1 MERTIWYKMLA
12 SGMKV
17 RGWAT
22 PEPSEPDKVVFL
34 EASGQRV
41 EDMLSLPPTYA
52 ELHEVLA
59 RVGEERIILER
70 ADSRWKAGAVKVDEP
85 ENDTVSDA
93 ETAFDAAAE
102 ASANAERVVDVIL
115 GLEGFEVG
123 QTVKFSHL
131 GVDDWTG
138 VIVAI
143 NGKIAFVEARTRTEG
158 GITASIGHRPRLTLH
173 VSTLRH

>member
-1 MERTIWYKMLA
+1 MERTIWYKKLA
-12 SGMKV
+12 SGTKV
-17 RGWAT
+17 RGWAD
-22 PEPSEPDKVVFL
+22 PEPGEPSRVMFI
-34 EASGQRV
+34 EAANKYVDEILG
-41 EDMLSLPPTYA
+41 DATPTWQA
-52 ELHEVLA
+52 LHDVLM
-59 RVGEERIILER
+59 RVGTERTTSES
-70 ADSRWKAGAVKVDEP
+70 ADTKWKAGATAVAEP
-85 ENDTVSDA
+85 SADG
-93 ETAFDAAAE
+93 AAE
-102 ASANAERVVDVIL
+102 ASANAEVVADVVAS
-115 GLEGFEVG
+115 LEGFEVG